1 MAGVPRVRNGRSPH
15 PGLIREP
22 AREGVVYA
30 GIRIIQQGHVVAR
43 THLDDHGAVGGLDGR
58 GHDALVGDQV
68 RPAAVGAVIDL
79 HPVHPPL
86 RKGLGVGLLVSQRA
100 PIAAAR
106 PGRGGGV
113 DADLEPSRVQ
123 PVGQRL
129 DAAGEL
135 GLVGHDAA
143 LGVAR
148 GGRRATSAVG
158 AVLGAGLPPFVD
170 LERVPTHGREAGGNE
185 RGRRLLDK
193 RLVHIEPTQVPTG
206 PGL

>member
-1 MAGVPRVRNGRSPH
+1 MITTPCPGTIAEYPPSRTPRS
-15 PGLIREP
+15 I
-22 AREGVVYA
+22 
-30 GIRIIQQGHVVAR
+30 
-43 THLDDHGAVGGLDGR
+43 LDH
-58 GHDALVGDQV
+58 
-68 RPAAVGAVIDL
+68 RPKNNNKDNA
-79 HPVHPPL
+79 
-86 RKGLGVGLLVSQRA
+86 A